1 MKFSPLALCCAL
13 LSVAKAPTASGTEE
27 SPQWPNLQASLA
39 DPSVLLLPDSVAA
52 KWAEECAVQWEG
64 TDFEFAFA
72 VSQYSL
78 NAAPT
83 GLCSNTLS
91 CAFQQCQW
99 PYAPVTGVEYSYEE
113 FVQNVPDAHNLPQA
127 VMFPKTPDD
136 VVSAVKFAKENGL
149 KVSVKAGGNSYAGS
163 HTEKDSLMLYMGR
176 QFQRYSDEGVTPC
189 DAGSASAFDAG
200 ADDAIDKMPC
210 AVAASRGKPGVIAV
224 GGGELF
230 GDTYANALEEKDDAG
245 GKNRYHLIGGGT
257 PTVSPNGWTTGGGLS
272 GNTAGRMLGFGA
284 DQVVQLEMVLPL
296 GWRVKF
302 GPSAWEDDPALDF
315 PRVTEVKGWCHME
328 GKWTDC
334 PAEPDVDFFELWHA
348 VRGGGGGAYG
358 ESRLGTIASCTFCH
372 AAPDEMRFCLLC
384 YTSPLLDYI
393 YVHYCCD

>member
-13 LSVAKAPTASGTEE
+13 PALAVAKAPTKMPKWSD
-27 SPQWPNLQASLA
+27 LQATLA
-39 DPSVLLLPDSVAA
+39 DPSILLLPDSVAA
-52 KWAEECAVQWEG
+52 QWAEECATQWESTG
-64 TDFEFAFA
+64 FEFAFA

-91 CAFQQCQW
+91 CAFRQCQW

-113 FVQNVPDAHNLPQA
+113 FVQNAPDAESNLPQA

-136 VVSAVKFAKENGL
+136 VVAAVQFANDNGL

-163 HTEKDSLMLYMGR
+163 HTEKDSLLLHMGR

-189 DAGSASAFDAG
+189 DAAAGSASAAAFDVDA
-200 ADDAIDKMPC
+200 ADAIDAMPC

-230 GDTYANALEEKDDAG
+230 GDTYANVLAETDDAT

-302 GPSAWEDDPALDF
+302 GPSAWVDDPDLDF
-315 PRVTEVKGWCHME
+315 PRVTDVKGWCHME
-328 GKWTDC
+328 GEWTDC

-358 ESRLGTIASCTFCH
+358 ESNRV
-372 AAPDEMRFCLLC
+372 APF
-384 YTSPLLDYI
+384 
-393 YVHYCCD
+393 YVFL

>member
-189 DAGSASAFDAG
+189 DAGSASAFD